1 MMRRKGDV
9 VGAFLH
15 ELDPLP
21 TSLFLKLLF
30 FFFMS
35 FLFAYCNEFLSSSN
49 SCAHKREE
57 KEKSAGKKNARA
69 CFSRKPA
76 YH

>member
-9 VGAFLH
+9 VEAFLH

-30 FFFMS
+30 FFFFFHELPLCLLQRVS
-35 FLFAYCNEFLSSSN
+35 FKF
-49 SCAHKREE
+49 
-57 KEKSAGKKNARA
+57 
-69 CFSRKPA
+69 
-76 YH
+76 

>member
-30 FFFMS
+30 FFFFFFNVRKNLIMHRVYFK
-35 FLFAYCNEFLSSSN
+35 FLLVRS
-49 SCAHKREE
+49 
-57 KEKSAGKKNARA
+57 
-69 CFSRKPA
+69 
-76 YH
+76 